1 MGEIRQRYNDE
12 FKVKTV
18 KYIQEQTKSLPQIA
32 EELNIPVGT
41 LQQWVAKHRKFE
53 NEPLLTPEALREKDR
68 QIEKQAREIADLQE
82 EIEILK
88 KAMHIFSKEK
98 N

>member
-1 MGEIRQRYNDE
+1 MGETRQHYNDE
-12 FKVKTV
+12 FKLKTV

-32 EELNIPVGT
+32 EELNIPLGT
-41 LQQWVAKHRKFE
+41 LQQWMAKHRKFE
-53 NEPLLTPEALREKDR
+53 DEPLLTPENVRDKDR
-68 QIEKQAREIADLQE
+68 QIARQAREIADLQE

>member
-1 MGEIRQRYNDE
+1 MGKTRQHYNDE
-12 FKVKTV
+12 FKLQTV
-18 KYIQEQTKSLPQIA
+18 KYIQEQTKNIPQIA
-32 EELNIPVGT
+32 EELNIPEST
-41 LQQWVAKHRKFE
+41 LQQWMAKYRKFE
-53 NEPLLTPEALREKDR
+53 NEPLLTPDALRERDR
-68 QIEKQAREIADLQE
+68 KIETQAKEIADLQE

>member
-1 MGEIRQRYNDE
+1 MGKIRQHYNDE
-12 FKVKTV
+12 FKLKTV
-18 KYIQEQTKSLPQIA
+18 KYIQEQTKTIPQIS
-32 EELNIPVGT
+32 EELHIPEST
-41 LQQWVAKHRKFE
+41 LHQWMARHRKFE

-68 QIEKQAREIADLQE
+68 RLENQAKEIADLQE
-82 EIEILK
+82 QIEILK

>member
-1 MGEIRQRYNDE
+1 MGEKRQHYNDE
-12 FKVKTV
+12 FKLKTV

-32 EELNIPVGT
+32 EELNIPLGT
-41 LQQWVAKHRKFE
+41 LQQWMAKHRKFE
-53 NEPLLTPEALREKDR
+53 NEPLLNPEALREKDR
-68 QIEKQAREIADLQE
+68 QIASQAKEIADLQE

>member
-1 MGEIRQRYNDE
+1 MGETRQRYNDE
-12 FKVKTV
+12 FKLKTV
-18 KYIQEQTKSLPQIA
+18 KFIQEQTKSLPQIA
-32 EELNIPVGT
+32 EELNIPLGT
-41 LQQWVAKHRKFE
+41 LQQWMAKHRRFE
-53 NEPLLTPEALREKDR
+53 NEPLLTPEVVRDKDR
-68 QIEKQAREIADLQE
+68 QIESLTKANADLLE

>member
-1 MGEIRQRYNDE
+1 MGETRQRYNDE
-12 FKVKTV
+12 FKLKTV
-18 KYIQEQTKSLPQIA
+18 KFIQEQTKSLPQIA
-32 EELNIPVGT
+32 EELNIPLGT
-41 LQQWVAKHRKFE
+41 LQQWMAKHRKFE
-53 NEPLLTPEALREKDR
+53 NEPLLTPEVVRDKDR
-68 QIEKQAREIADLQE
+68 QIETLTRENADLQE

>member
-1 MGEIRQRYNDE
+1 MGEQRQSYTKE
-12 FKVKTV
+12 FKEQTV
-18 KYIQEQTKSLPQIA
+18 KYIQEQVKSIPQIS
-32 EELNIPVGT
+32 EELNIPAKT
-41 LQQWVAKHRKFE
+41 LHSWLGKYRKFPE
-53 NEPLLTPEALREKDR
+53 EPFVGSGHLRSHEQLLKEKDKE
-68 QIEKQAREIADLQE
+68 IEDLKE

>member
-1 MGEIRQRYNDE
+1 MGKTRQHYNDE
-12 FKVKTV
+12 FKLQTV
-18 KYIQEQTKSLPQIA
+18 KYIQEQTKNIPQIA
-32 EELNIPVGT
+32 EELNIPEST
-41 LQQWVAKHRKFE
+41 LQQWMVKYRKFE
-53 NEPLLTPEALREKDR
+53 NEPLLTPEALRERDR
-68 QIEKQAREIADLQE
+68 KIKTQAKEIADLQE

>member
-1 MGEIRQRYNDE
+1 MGKTRQHYNDE
-12 FKVKTV
+12 FKLQTV
-18 KYIQEQTKSLPQIA
+18 KYIQEQTKTIPQIA
-32 EELNIPVGT
+32 EELNIPEGT
-41 LQQWVAKHRKFE
+41 LQQWMTRHRKFE
-53 NEPLLTPEALREKDR
+53 NEPLLTPETLREKER
-68 QIEKQAREIADLQE
+68 KIESQAKEIAGLQE